1 MVGVIL
7 NEKQLFKT
15 SVGPAFAGGLS
26 VIAAILSRLLPDS
39 TSIEM
44 LKTQQ
49 EIERQ
54 QFPSLGRLAP
64 EAAQP
69 VQGGHQG
76 QLDAQPEDKHQQQ
89 QEEAKRDNKELELQ
103 ENERRI

>member
-76 QLDAQPEDKHQQQ
+76 QLDAQPEDKQQQ
-89 QEEAKRDNKELELQ
+89 QEAKRDNKELELQ

>member
-49 EIERQ
+49 EITRIVND
-54 QFPSLGRLAP
+54 P
-64 EAAQP
+64 ETAKKLVSQGLDP
-69 VQGGHQG
+69 VGSSH
-76 QLDAQPEDKHQQQ
+76 AEFVRFY
-89 QEEAKRDNKELELQ
+89 EEEIAKNAKLIASVGMEVR
-103 ENERRI
+103 